1 MSVFGD
7 AIGELLYAIGRGF
20 RLSPAAMLGIL
31 FPVVPIAV
39 ALPRLRKLPPPLRWA
54 LVYLVVTL
62 AEDIFM
68 IIWSRHGRHNLWIM
82 NLYTPVEAFILGMMF
97 AGWQLRERWR
107 TTIYVAVALLVVFWG
122 VMMLE
127 VEGLD
132 SFPQFSKPVQSL
144 LVMAAATWTLVQRS
158 RVAVSPLTRH
168 PWFWVSVGTL
178 LYFAYLM
185 LLDPVGTV
193 LSEHQ
198 HQLFRI
204 AYAINGILVTVMYLF
219 WVRAFLLIPWRAGR
233 GAPA

>member
-1 MSVFGD
+1 VS
-7 AIGELLYAIGRGF
+7 AIGHTVSELLYAIARGF
-20 RLSPAAMLGIL
+20 RLSPAAMVGIL
-31 FPVVPIAV
+31 FPIVPIAI
-39 ALPRLRKLPPPLRWA
+39 ALPRVRSLPPPLRWA
-54 LVYLVVTL
+54 LAYLVVTL
-62 AEDIFM
+62 AEDMFM
-68 IIWSRHGRHNLWIM
+68 IVWSRHGRHNLWIM

-107 TTIYVAVALLVVFWG
+107 TTIYITIAVLVVFWG

-168 PWFWVSVGTL
+168 PWFWISVGTL

-193 LSEHQ
+193 LSQ
-198 HQLFRI
+198 HQKDLFEL
-204 AYAINGILVTVMYLF
+204 AYAINGILVTAMYLF
-219 WVRAFLLIPWRAGR
+219 WIRAFLLVPRRAER